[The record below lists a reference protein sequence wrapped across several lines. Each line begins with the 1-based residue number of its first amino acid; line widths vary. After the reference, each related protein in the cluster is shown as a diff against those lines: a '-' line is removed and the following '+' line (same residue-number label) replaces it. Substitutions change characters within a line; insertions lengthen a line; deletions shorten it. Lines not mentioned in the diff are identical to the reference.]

1 MDKTITSRGGIKLK
15 TAKKYVT
22 EDITVTPV
30 LQNKVITENNVTC
43 VADEGYAGLSSVKV
57 NVSAGADLSVEYSL
71 TPPQSAQGKLWIK
84 GTKPEKTIYTADVV
98 ATAVSYSDGSV
109 TMPKTF
115 YNVAAAAVGSKIY
128 VFGSASDLKNGV
140 AVYDTDSGLVEEK
153 AVAFGNGLS
162 GGRAVAVGNTIY
174 VASGADGYLYSYAVQ
189 TNEWTKLVK
198 WNVGT
203 NAALFRDGNY
213 IYAIGGTYGS
223 SASKEIKRY
232 DVTNNSYETIANLPV
247 KITKACVA
255 LVGRNAYVFGGLIDS
270 SRTDKIY
277 KFNLDTRTSEQLTAL
292 LPTAVEDFKA
302 CVCGS
307 SVYLTGGYL
316 NTQKIYLFDC
326 ATESVS
332 AALEDV
338 FYSSHAQ
345 SVGVQIGDRL
355 YRLGGGTTSSNAVN
369 TTGVLR
375 TSIALENGNVL
386 VVLRADGYP
395 VRLLEGK
402 NQIFVNVKRVFAG
415 NANDLAM
422 PCEAYYCDG
431 SKWINVD
438 SGAEYSA

>member
-1 MDKTITSRGGIKLK
+1 MNKTITSSGGIKLK

-30 LQNKVITENNVTC
+30 LQSKEITENNVMC
-43 VADEGYAGLSSVKV
+43 VADDGYAGLSSVKV
-57 NVSAGADLSVEYSL
+57 NVSAGAALSVEYSL

-84 GTKPEKTIYTADVV
+84 GAKPEKTIYTAEV
-98 ATAVSYSDGSV
+98 AATSVSYSDGNV
-109 TMPKTF
+109 NMPNAF

-140 AVYDTDSGLVEEK
+140 AVYDTASGSVEEK
-153 AVAFGNGLS
+153 TVAFGIGLS

-174 VASGADGYLYSYAVQ
+174 VASGADGYLYSYVVQ
-189 TNEWTKLVK
+189 TNEWTKLIK
-198 WNVGT
+198 WNVGI

-232 DVTNNSYETIANLPV
+232 DVTNNSYETIAIFSV

-270 SRTDKIY
+270 SRTNKIY

-292 LPTAVEDFKA
+292 LPTAVEDLKA
-302 CVCGS
+302 CVCGN

-355 YRLGGGTTSSNAVN
+355 YRLGGGTSSSNAVK
-369 TTGVLR
+369 TTGALH
-375 TSIALENGNVL
+375 TSIALESGNTL
-386 VVLRADGYP
+386 VVLRSDGYP
-395 VRLLEGK
+395 VRLLEGE
-402 NQIFVNVKRVFAG
+402 NEVVVNVKRVYAG
-415 NANDLAM
+415 DENDLAK
-422 PCEAYYCDG
+422 PCEAYYFDG

-438 SGAEYSA
+438 TGAEYSA